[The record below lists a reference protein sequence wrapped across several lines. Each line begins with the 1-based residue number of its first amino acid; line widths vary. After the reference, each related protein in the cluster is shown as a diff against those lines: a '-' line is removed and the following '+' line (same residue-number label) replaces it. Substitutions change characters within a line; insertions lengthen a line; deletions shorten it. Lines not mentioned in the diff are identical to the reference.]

1 MYIAASQ
8 EREHPA
14 GQLRKKKKKK
24 KGTPCQS
31 GFKFTLAN

>member
-14 GQLRKKKKKK
+14 GQLRKKEKKKEH
-24 KGTPCQS
+24 PVSQVLS
-31 GFKFTLAN
+31 LL